1 MRVVTRISVVFN
13 SNRDSVMK
21 KRFEFSWILAKTKRN
36 ASDESEVRI
45 LAKSLFVVEQSTVE
59 KRT

>member
-21 KRFEFSWILAKTKRN
+21 KRFEFSWILAKTKWN